1 MEYACETK
9 DRLQG
14 EDPSDLPQDSEHT
27 FSTLTCR
34 NNEQWATGKRE
45 TSCLPF
51 DVNMMINLS
60 MQRCYFNSLIRE

>member
-14 EDPSDLPQDSEHT
+14 EDPSDLPQDSEYT
-27 FSTLTCR
+27 
-34 NNEQWATGKRE
+34 NEQWATGKRE